1 MGRQKILYVILSI
14 LEFELLLN
22 FFIVCDFA
30 LWMSC
35 RSVLMSRY
43 VGEFCVVILLYIPL
57 MKDETRAFL
66 SVYLQ
71 TNLLK

>member
-14 LEFELLLN
+14 LEFELLLH
-22 FFIVCDFA
+22 FFIACDFA

-57 MKDETRAFL
+57 MDETRAFL